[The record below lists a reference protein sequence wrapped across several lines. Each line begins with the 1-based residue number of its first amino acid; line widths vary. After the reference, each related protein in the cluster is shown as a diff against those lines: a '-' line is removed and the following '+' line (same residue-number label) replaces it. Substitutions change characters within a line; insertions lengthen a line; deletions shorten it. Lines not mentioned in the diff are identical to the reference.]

1 MSTNQKLSTCTLH
14 SAIFTCKYMYCV
26 LYFNILLYKLWAC
39 FHCEVTTPRNDNRM
53 TLLVRCR
60 FCERKQVPFLNVE
73 MRDTKSSVTGNR
85 SDRHSLAEDT
95 KTFSCS
101 QNDANRL
108 VNNQVLFLSLQSKSF
123 ALIDIDNTKLSSC
136 LKPVSLLVQ
145 IQHQHNF

>member
-1 MSTNQKLSTCTLH
+1 M
-14 SAIFTCKYMYCV
+14 
-26 LYFNILLYKLWAC
+26 AC
-39 FHCEVTTPRNDNRM
+39 FHCEVTTPSNDNRM

-108 VNNQVLFLSLQSKSF
+108 VNNQVPFLSLHHHQYRQHKIIFVSKACVTFSSNSASTSF
-123 ALIDIDNTKLSSC
+123 LN
-136 LKPVSLLVQ
+136 
-145 IQHQHNF
+145 